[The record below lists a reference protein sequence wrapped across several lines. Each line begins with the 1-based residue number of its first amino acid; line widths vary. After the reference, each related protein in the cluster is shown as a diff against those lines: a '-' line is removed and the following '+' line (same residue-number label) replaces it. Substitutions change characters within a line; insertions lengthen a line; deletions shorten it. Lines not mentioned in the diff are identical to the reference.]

1 MLHFVNEN
9 CQRYCIIDKEIVWYG
24 GLNFLGKADIEDN
37 LMRIESGSV
46 ASELLEMTFNDPEN
60 GIDLTDKYY
69 ETLV

>member
-1 MLHFVNEN
+1 
-9 CQRYCIIDKEIVWYG
+9 
-24 GLNFLGKADIEDN
+24 
-37 LMRIESGSV
+37 MRIESGSV